1 MSGIER
7 KDIRKI
13 VIACDA
19 GMGSSVM
26 LATQVRRQLKG
37 EGIEVVHTP
46 VNSIPGDA
54 DVVLCHAGLA
64 ARARAVIS
72 AKAPDTVLI
81 PFQVFIG
88 DPAVTRLIDAI
99 KKGGTVDA

>member
-1 MSGIER
+1 MAGIES
-7 KDIRKI
+7 KDIHKI

-26 LATQVRRQLKG
+26 LASQVRKQLKG

-64 ARARAVIS
+64 DRARAS
-72 AKAPDTVLI
+72 APGVVLV

-88 DPAVTRLIDAI
+88 DPAVTRLIDTI